1 MILFQRVRL
10 WIRALLLKGTVE
22 VELDEEFRYHL
33 DREIELSIQSGMEPE
48 EARRVALVRFGGVER
63 YKEQVRDSR
72 GTRPLEDSLLDV
84 RYGVRQLRKHPAFTV
99 VALLSLS
106 LGIGANTAIFSV
118 VNAVLLQPLP
128 YPDPDGLVSVE
139 EYQAGERNPTF
150 SPRDF
155 LDMKEAS
162 RSFEYMVGYRGHSVS
177 YSGAERP
184 ERIEAQNV
192 TPDFFQAFG
201 VEPVVGRFF
210 DPVPEVEPEGKVV
223 VLSHASWQ
231 TRFGGDTSV
240 LGRALTLNGEPHT
253 VVGVAPASFEFED
266 GVEMWIRSY
275 RDWVPEPPVDI
286 GEDLASIRGLGYFS
300 VLGRLAADVPLDR
313 ARSEMEMI
321 SRQLAVADEEERFGY
336 SVGLIPLQES
346 IVGEVRPAL
355 LVLLGA
361 VGLVLLIACANVA
374 NLLMARSSTRSQE
387 LAVRAS
393 LGASRLRL
401 FRQLVVESLL
411 LGGVAGGLGLGLAR
425 WGFGGLLLL
434 LPTDIPRMEGI
445 TLDSSVLLFTLGA
458 SIVTG
463 LVFGLIPALEA
474 SKTDLGSALKEG
486 GRGLVGGGA
495 ARHRREILVAVEVAL
510 SMVLLSGAGLLMKS
524 LIRLQDEEVG
534 FEPENV
540 LVMRMSIPEARYPDE
555 ESMETF
561 VREMLGGVEAV
572 PGISSAGVAL
582 AAPFTGGAATMSY
595 DVEGVVPGEGED
607 FSSEY
612 QVVTPDYFLTMGI
625 PLLAGRTPEAVDDEV
640 EGGADVIVVNEAF
653 AQRHWGEESPLGQRV
668 TFDGENYRE
677 IIGVVG
683 NVRHFAFDRAPRP
696 EAYYSYYSDPWPF
709 LSLVVKTEVDPW
721 SLAEPVRRQILAVDP
736 DQPVYAVS
744 PMEEMLSESTGQRR
758 FTMELL
764 GIFAALAILL
774 AVVGVYGV
782 MAYSVSLRIHEM
794 GIRAALGA
802 GRGEILRLTL
812 GSGLRMATIGL
823 AAGVVGSLGLTRFM
837 SSLLYGVSPTDPMV
851 LSLTALL
858 LTGTVMMAAYLPAE
872 RATRVDP
879 ASVLRYE

>member
-1 MILFQRVRL
+1 
-10 WIRALLLKGTVE
+10 
-22 VELDEEFRYHL
+22 
-33 DREIELSIQSGMEPE
+33 
-48 EARRVALVRFGGVER
+48 
-63 YKEQVRDSR
+63 
-72 GTRPLEDSLLDV
+72 
-84 RYGVRQLRKHPAFTV
+84 
-99 VALLSLS
+99 
-106 LGIGANTAIFSV
+106 
-118 VNAVLLQPLP
+118 
-128 YPDPDGLVSVE
+128 
-139 EYQAGERNPTF
+139 
-150 SPRDF
+150 
-155 LDMKEAS
+155 
-162 RSFEYMVGYRGHSVS
+162 
-177 YSGAERP
+177 
-184 ERIEAQNV
+184 
-192 TPDFFQAFG
+192 
-201 VEPVVGRFF
+201 
-210 DPVPEVEPEGKVV
+210 
-223 VLSHASWQ
+223 
-231 TRFGGDTSV
+231 
-240 LGRALTLNGEPHT
+240 
-253 VVGVAPASFEFED
+253 
-266 GVEMWIRSY
+266 MWIRSY

-300 VLGRLAADVPLDR
+300 VLGRLAADIPLDR

-393 LGASRLRL
+393 LGASRPRL

-425 WGFGGLLLL
+425 WGFGGLLLR

-458 SIVTG
+458 SMVTG
-463 LVFGLIPALEA
+463 LIFGLMPALVA

-495 ARHRREILVAVEVAL
+495 ARRRREILVAAEVAL
-510 SMVLLSGAGLLMKS
+510 SVVLLSGAGLLMKS

-540 LVMRMSIPEARYPDE
+540 LVMRMSLPEARYPDE
-555 ESMETF
+555 EARETF
-561 VREMLGGVEAV
+561 VREMLAGVEAV
-572 PGISSAGVAL
+572 PGVSSAGVVL
-582 AAPFTGGAATMSY
+582 VAPFSGGAATMSY
-595 DVEGVVPGEGED
+595 DVEGMVPGEGED

-612 QVVTPDYFLTMGI
+612 QVVTPDYFRTMGI
-625 PLLAGRTPEAVDDEV
+625 PFLAGRTPEAVDDEV

-653 AQRHWGEESPLGQRV
+653 AQRHWGEENPLGQRV
-668 TFDGENYRE
+668 TFGGDGFKE

-683 NVRHFAFDRAPRP
+683 NVRHFGFDRAPRP

-709 LSLVVKTEVDPW
+709 LSLVVKTEVEPW
-721 SLAEPVRRQILAVDP
+721 SLAEPVRRQILALDP

-744 PMEEMLSESTGQRR
+744 QLEEKLSESTGQRR

-802 GRGEILRLTL
+802 ARGEILRLTL

-851 LSLTALL
+851 LSLSALL
-858 LTGTVMMAAYLPAE
+858 LTGIVMMAAYFPAE

-879 ASVLRYE
+879 ASVLRHE